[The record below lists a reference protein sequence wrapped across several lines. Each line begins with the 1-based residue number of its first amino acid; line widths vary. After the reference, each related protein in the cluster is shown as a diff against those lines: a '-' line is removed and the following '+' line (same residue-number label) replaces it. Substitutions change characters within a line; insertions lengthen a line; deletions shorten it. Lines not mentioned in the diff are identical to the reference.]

1 MTPPLYYS
9 CHQLLSSLSLSF
21 TAFQLYFSLS
31 HPFPLSLNH
40 VHLFSLSLSS
50 IPIHLFPYCALSPQI
65 FHSPHLSRSS
75 VCRLLTSY
83 PSLYL
88 PPTIL
93 CLYFG
98 AFSIVMVHSFISASH
113 PETLCLCKNIRNT
126 YFGRLKCC
134 RKTAYCR

>member
-40 VHLFSLSLSS
+40 VHLFFPLPLIYSYPSFSILRSIPTNLSLSPFEPLLCLPAPHFISLSL
-50 IPIHLFPYCALSPQI
+50 FT
-65 FHSPHLSRSS
+65 PHL
-75 VCRLLTSY
+75 
-83 PSLYL
+83 
-88 PPTIL
+88 L